1 MPAREVLISR
11 QLPGEGDRA
20 RAHRVRRGVYRW
32 RLLHHPLT
40 RPDTPRDSGGL
51 Q

>member
-1 MPAREVLISR
+1 MPTREVPIIR
-11 QLPGEGDRA
+11 QLPGEGEQA
-20 RAHRVRRGVYRW
+20 RAHRAGRGVYRW

-40 RPDTPRDSGGL
+40 RPNTLGDSGGL